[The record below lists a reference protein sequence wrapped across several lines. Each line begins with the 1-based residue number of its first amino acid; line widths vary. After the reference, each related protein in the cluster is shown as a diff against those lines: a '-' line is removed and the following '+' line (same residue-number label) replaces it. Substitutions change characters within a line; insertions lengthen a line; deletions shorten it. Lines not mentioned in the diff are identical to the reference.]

1 LAEKIGRRVARAS
14 GGDGGGGGGGGGVGE
29 DEMFQ
34 MDAEQ

>member
-14 GGDGGGGGGGGGVGE
+14 GGDGGGGGGGGVGE

>member
-14 GGDGGGGGGGGGVGE
+14 GGDGGGGGGGGE

-34 MDAEQ
+34 MDVEQ